1 MIYGGLEFDPA
12 GGRYRGGLL
21 AEDMELLALRT
32 KSDFLEAGGKPGSAP
47 PKKSPAGASAKTDL
61 GGAPGAPDTS
71 KLTPEQGVDNIA
83 QNVKALFARPG
94 NVS

>member
-1 MIYGGLEFDPA
+1 
-12 GGRYRGGLL
+12 
-21 AEDMELLALRT
+21 MELLALRT